1 MEISCSISGKFS
13 HSHDQDHQAAAH
25 EYKHS
30 AAGALVPDCV
40 SESARVLRD
49 QAAAT
54 EFFTTAAR
62 NRQEA
67 LLRGPDALL
76 AGPAFEEWLGSTS

>member
-1 MEISCSISGKFS
+1 MSTSTQPQGLSYPI
-13 HSHDQDHQAAAH
+13 A
-25 EYKHS
+25 S
-30 AAGALVPDCV
+30 A
-40 SESARVLRD
+40 ESARVLRD